1 MDISREEHFYRKW
14 LGVLFLLIE
23 MNLLGGTIFG
33 FPAIFKIL
41 SKNKIYQNLCDQ
53 TIDSCLKQTK
63 QYQVNICYR
72 K

>member
-1 MDISREEHFYRKW
+1 MDQSREEHFYRKW
-14 LGVLFLLIE
+14 FGVLFLLIE

-41 SKNKIYQNLCDQ
+41 SKKKFIKIYV
-53 TIDSCLKQTK
+53 KQK
-63 QYQVNICYR
+63 MIHVFN